1 MLGFPTEQP
10 FGFGDGEG
18 GRIADDGPGE
28 RSGSRVKARQQV
40 CEGCPRESI
49 GGPGDER
56 RPFGDRRRR
65 VDEVGDQG
73 GHVAG
78 VDVVPPL
85 TTVRL
90 PLEQMGSAAARLALA
105 PDPGS
110 AHQVIKM
117 GGEVALRASTRRIR

>member
-1 MLGFPTEQP
+1 MNVDPLGT
-10 FGFGDGEG
+10 
-18 GRIADDGPGE
+18 A
-28 RSGSRVKARQQV
+28 
-40 CEGCPRESI
+40 
-49 GGPGDER
+49 
-56 RPFGDRRRR
+56 RRR